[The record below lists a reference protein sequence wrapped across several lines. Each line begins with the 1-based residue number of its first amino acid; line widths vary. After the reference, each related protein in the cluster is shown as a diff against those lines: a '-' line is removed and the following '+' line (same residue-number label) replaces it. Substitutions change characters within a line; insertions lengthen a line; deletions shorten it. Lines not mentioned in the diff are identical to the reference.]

1 MIYLYNKVYNNK
13 NLDYIFANAKG
24 FSVVRDGVE
33 ITIQPTKEDAIG
45 FRQVMLG
52 AECVKWLEDTF
63 AEPVES
69 THLFHSL
76 NGILFPNDKET
87 LVEVRFLAKKAVQD
101 AKALIIYDLHT
112 DNDNDEAEDIKNAF
126 LIKNLP
132 ENIFYYS
139 QLRDDKNLQQQL
151 IDLLAETM
159 DITLVVTSDKAEIEV
174 GEFVDLNV
182 KCSTLFKIESSAND
196 ILQVDANQGKDE
208 PEWQNPLA
216 DTNTRINALAEG
228 ESTIKITAKNRLT
241 QKVAEVALKAV
252 VTPVPDPL
260 IERVEKLEQGLDATN
275 AKIAT
280 LEQKTTAL
288 EQKTTENT
296 ALIESAKNDI
306 LALDKRLTN
315 AEQTITNNKV
325 DTDIKIADLTTRI
338 EVLEAK
344 NI

>member
-112 DNDNDEAEDIKNAF
+112 DSDNDEAEDIKNAF

-139 QLRDDKNLQQQL
+139 HLKEDKNLQQRL
-151 IDLLAETM
+151 IDLLVETM
-159 DITLVVTSDKAEIEV
+159 DITLVVASDKAEIEV
-174 GEFVDLNV
+174 GEFVDLSV
-182 KCSTLFKIESSAND
+182 KCSTLFKIESNAND

-228 ESTIKITAKNRLT
+228 EATIKITAKNRLT

-260 IERVEKLEQGLDATN
+260 IERVEKLEQELDATN
-275 AKIAT
+275 AKIAI
-280 LEQKTTAL
+280 LEQKN
-288 EQKTTENT
+288 TENT
-296 ALIESAKNDI
+296 ALIESVKNDI
-306 LALDKRLTN
+306 LTLDKRLAS
-315 AEQTITNNKV
+315 AEKAIADNKAEV
-325 DTDIKIADLTTRI
+325 DTKIADLTTRV
-338 EVLEAK
+338 EALEAK

>member
-112 DNDNDEAEDIKNAF
+112 DSDNDEAEDIKNAF

-139 QLRDDKNLQQQL
+139 QLREDKNLQQQL

-228 ESTIKITAKNRLT
+228 EATIKITAKNRLT

-280 LEQKTTAL
+280 LNQKI
-288 EQKTTENT
+288 TENT
-296 ALIESAKNDI
+296 ALIESVKNDI
-306 LALDKRLTN
+306 LTLDKRLTN
-315 AEQTITNNKV
+315 AEQAITDNKA
-325 DTDIKIADLTTRI
+325 DIDIKIADLTTRI
-338 EVLEAK
+338 EALEAK

>member
-112 DNDNDEAEDIKNAF
+112 DSDNDEAEDIKNAF

-139 QLRDDKNLQQQL
+139 QLKECKNLQQQL
-151 IDLLAETM
+151 IDLLVETM

-174 GEFVDLNV
+174 GEFVDLSV

-196 ILQVDANQGKDE
+196 ILQVEANQGKDE

-228 ESTIKITAKNRLT
+228 EATIKITAKNRLT

-280 LEQKTTAL
+280 LNQKI
-288 EQKTTENT
+288 TENT
-296 ALIESAKNDI
+296 ALIESVKNDI
-306 LALDKRLTN
+306 LTLDKRLAS
-315 AEQTITNNKV
+315 AEKAIADNKAEV
-325 DTDIKIADLTTRI
+325 DTKIADLTTRV
-338 EVLEAK
+338 EALEAK